1 MKYLESMKQLRSFT
15 AQTGPKIILPLE
27 AVSVKGSRAIYCP
40 HCGYMFTDTPVSK
53 YGIYRCRSCHGDFYL
68 YSRNASDKKRRGVLV

>member
-1 MKYLESMKQLRSFT
+1 MSKNYNEVSSQV
-15 AQTGPKIILPLE
+15 A
-27 AVSVKGSRAIYCP
+27 AVRTKDHTLSVKGSRAIYCP